1 MFGLGKLAAFGGV
14 LGPNGGAGL
23 MIALSAVLLA
33 VSVFLRVTLSRRAAA
48 AAADVLPAVPIADE
62 GEKPAPLLCE
72 EPLAGLMRLPPAA
85 EKIGAQAGEGAAEPA
100 PAREPHYCNGRR
112 KNLSFTAKMAA
123 AKPQMRAMYAA
134 LRAQLLSCIGVK
146 SRISHGWDT
155 FKYQKRKV
163 VAKFSMA
170 GQYMVVHLALDP
182 AAYAQA
188 KFPVEDK
195 GEVSLYASTP
205 LAVKVRGA
213 NTFKFVRRLIGDL
226 ARQEGMHESIT

>member
-1 MFGLGKLAAFGGV
+1 MFGLGKLAAFGGAP
-14 LGPNGGAGL
+14 GPDGEGL
-23 MIALSAVLLA
+23 MIALCAAAVLA
-33 VSVFLRVTLSRRAAA
+33 VYVFFRETPSRRAAA
-48 AAADVLPAVPIADE
+48 TAADVFPAVPFAD
-62 GEKPAPLLCE
+62 GSRPALLLRE
-72 EPLAGLMRLPPAA
+72 EPLSGPAYAPQAAGSP
-85 EKIGAQAGEGAAEPA
+85 GAAEEGDADPA
-100 PAREPHYCNGRR
+100 PPQQPHYRNGRR

-123 AKPQMRAMYAA
+123 AKPQMREMYAA
-134 LRAQLLSCIGVK
+134 LRAQLLACTGMK

-182 AAYAQA
+182 AAYAHA
-188 KFPVEDK
+188 KVSVEDM

-205 LAVKVRGA
+205 LAVKVRGG

-226 ARQEGMHESIT
+226 ARQEGMQERIT